1 MNPDERLAFHY
12 LQLVGVGTL
21 STSILYRA
29 CYQGFS
35 IISVKRKKV
44 SSKTSAANV
53 WFDFLQACY
62 S

>member
-12 LQLVGVGTL
+12 VQSWGMGTL

-44 SSKTSAANV
+44 SSKTSAAK
-53 WFDFLQACY
+53 A
-62 S
+62 